1 MSLTTSST
9 NTEIY
14 QITKLNQLIIDFIK
28 KKVSTQLAEL
38 KTQVET
44 SIVFFSSSY
53 IDCLDG
59 NELNNDILEQKYMDG
74 YKTMIVSGYENI
86 AKINMMLEILETSD
100 RSQTNKFKYELAS
113 KIIFNSGHFLNIF
126 NELSI
131 ISMTKKIEKC
141 LDKGEINKN
150 WSSHTRLEEIDNLHR
165 NKENYA
171 LNEKINVFNHYINKI
186 ILQLCKIKLEL
197 KDTYTE

>member
-1 MSLTTSST
+1 M
-9 NTEIY
+9 I
-14 QITKLNQLIIDFIK
+14 KL
-28 KKVSTQLAEL
+28 
-38 KTQVET
+38 
-44 SIVFFSSSY
+44 
-53 IDCLDG
+53 
-59 NELNNDILEQKYMDG
+59 
-74 YKTMIVSGYENI
+74 GYENI

-100 RSQTNKFKYELAS
+100 RSQTNKFKYELVS
-113 KIIFNSGHFLNIF
+113 KIIFNSGNFLNIF

-150 WSSHTRLEEIDNLHR
+150 WSDNTRLEEIDNLHKK
-165 NKENYA
+165 KENYA

-197 KDTYTE
+197 KDTWTE

>member
-59 NELNNDILEQKYMDG
+59 KELNNDILDQKYMDG

-86 AKINMMLEILETSD
+86 AKINVMLEILETSD
-100 RSQTNKFKYELAS
+100 ISQTNKFKYELAS
-113 KIIFNSGHFLNIF
+113 KIIFSASHFLNAF
-126 NELSI
+126 SELSI

-150 WSSHTRLEEIDNLHR
+150 WSDNTRLEEIDNLH
-165 NKENYA
+165 KEREKFA
-171 LNEKINVFNHYINKI
+171 LNEKINIFNHYINQI

-197 KDTYTE
+197 KDTWTE

>member
-9 NTEIY
+9 NTKIC
-14 QITKLNQLIIDFIK
+14 QIAKLNQLTIDFIGK
-28 KKVSTQLAEL
+28 RINIQLAEL
-38 KTQVET
+38 KTQIET

-53 IDCLDG
+53 IYCSDDE
-59 NELNNDILEQKYMDG
+59 ELNDDVLEKKYMDG
-74 YKTMIVSGYENI
+74 YKTMIESGYENM

-100 RSQTNKFKYELAS
+100 RSQTNKIKYDLVS
-113 KIIFNSGHFLNIF
+113 KIIFSSGHFLNIF

-150 WSSHTRLEEIDNLHR
+150 WDDYYKVLQIDNLH
-165 NKENYA
+165 KEREKFA
-171 LNEKINVFNHYINKI
+171 LNEKINIFNHYINQI

-197 KDTYTE
+197 KDTWTE